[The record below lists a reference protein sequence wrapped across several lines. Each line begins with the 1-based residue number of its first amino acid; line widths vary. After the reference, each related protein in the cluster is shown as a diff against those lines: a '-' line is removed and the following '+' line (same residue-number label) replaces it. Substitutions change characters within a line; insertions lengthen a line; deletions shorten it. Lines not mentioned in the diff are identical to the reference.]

1 MSLEFFADAD
11 VLTKVFW
18 SCALGGTVFFT
29 VRLILMLVGGDMD
42 SDMGGADGD
51 FDLDHGGTH
60 SDAAFELISVNT
72 LTAFVMM
79 FGWTGLTAY
88 RQFSLSAAVATVIA
102 VGAGILTMWITA
114 TLFRMAGKLVSKGA
128 VFKIGDTVGLNASVY
143 QRIPADG
150 RGKVNVSMPGGIL
163 KELEAM
169 SEDRVDIESFKTVKV
184 VKVVDDRTISVRQ
197 I

>member
-1 MSLEFFADAD
+1 MSLEFFAEAD

-42 SDMGGADGD
+42 GSMDGIDGD
-51 FDLDHGGTH
+51 MDGDTH

-72 LTAFVMM
+72 LTAFIMM
-79 FGWTGLTAY
+79 FGWAGLTAY
-88 RQFSLSAAVATVIA
+88 KQFGLSVMVSTVIA
-102 VGAGILTMWITA
+102 IVAGLATMWITA
-114 TLFRMAGKLVSKGA
+114 MLFRMAGKLVSKGA
-128 VFKIGDTVGLNASVY
+128 VFKIGDTIGLNASVY
-143 QRIPADG
+143 QRIPAEG

-169 SEDRVDIESFKTVKV
+169 SEDKVDIESFKTVKV
-184 VKVVDDRTISVRQ
+184 VKVIDDRTISVRQ